1 MGQSSYVQVRVEA
14 PVSAKGGSSERVT
27 ITITSSG
34 NENIFEN
41 VNLETTVRT
50 YGVAFFQSLNQL
62 ILTLRN

>member
-1 MGQSSYVQVRVEA
+1 MIQMSPLVGRLVFNQIINRPSNGQSSYVQVRVEA

-41 VNLETTVRT
+41 V
-50 YGVAFFQSLNQL
+50 
-62 ILTLRN
+62 I